1 MKLLVFL
8 YLFNFLRT
16 LAIIALIYF
25 GIRIITR
32 YVLPLLIAK
41 GVKNMQQKM
50 EDQYRQQNQR
60 PPKQEGEVT
69 IERNRTNQGNIE
81 PDKGEYVDF
90 EEVD

>member
-41 GVKNMQQKM
+41 GVKNIQQKM
-50 EDQYRQQNQR
+50 ENQYRQQNQR
-60 PPKQEGEVT
+60 PPKQDGEVT
-69 IERNRTNQGNIE
+69 IERNKNSQRNTDA
-81 PDKGEYVDF
+81 DKGEYVDF